1 MALADSNR
9 VDLYISE
16 ETLWG
21 ETPSTPAMTQLRYTG
36 ETLAY
41 SKQSGQSEVI
51 RSDRMR
57 DAILEL
63 GYSAGGDIKFE
74 LAYGSFDTLLSGLF
88 GAAWSTPVNISSSAI
103 AATALTDKFSGAA
116 GMFDTVTVGQWI
128 KVAGFYESANNG
140 IFRVT
145 AKAVG
150 GGDIT
155 VDTSLADEGAGEAV
169 TFKGSYLRNGI
180 VEKSYL
186 IEKRFTDI
194 TQYIYF
200 DGMRVGGMS
209 LNIAAKQII
218 NGSFTFSGKEGVAS
232 ASSVA
237 GSSTAASAAV
247 PLSASANVGTITRN
261 NVALATPLKSITL
274 NVNNN
279 PRAKDRIGSKAA
291 AGIGLGFFEVTG
303 TVEAYFEDLVLY
315 NLLIGHTV
323 LSLSWRCTDSAGN
336 VVVFTIPSLYFMEG
350 DPKAE
355 SGNQDVMLPL
365 TFAAIRN
372 ATYNCALQ
380 IDIMAA

>member
-9 VDLYISE
+9 VDLYFSE

-103 AATALTDKFSGAA
+103 AATALTDKFSGAV
-116 GMFDTVTVGQWI
+116 GIFNSVTVGQWI
-128 KVAGFYESANNG
+128 KVAGFYEAANNG

-145 AKAVG
+145 AKAG
-150 GGDIT
+150 DGSDIT

-169 TFKGSYLRNGI
+169 TMKGSYLRNGI

-200 DGMRVGGMS
+200 DGMRVGGMT

-247 PLSASANVGTITRN
+247 PMSASANVGTITKDG
-261 NVALATPLKSITL
+261 VALATPLKSITL

-315 NLLIGHTV
+315 NLLIGHTN
-323 LSLSWRCTDSAGN
+323 LSLSWRCTDVSGN
-336 VVVFTIPSLYFMEG
+336 VMVFTIPKLYFMEG

-372 ATYNCALQ
+372 ATYNCAMQ